1 MSSEEDIGNANP
13 PAVNEPDT
21 PLRGRLLRYGG
32 RVVRFALMVTIYALV
47 LWFSAETSAQL
58 SGPPVLVGVAVA
70 LIALGITGSIYGILI
85 AVAKEAKG
93 AIMVIADFLN
103 THLVEPRKRR
113 LIERG
118 RVEGRAETVAKGRAR
133 LIEQGIDPDLIFPPE
148 EDRGDDT
155 GHDTGS

>member
-1 MSSEEDIGNANP
+1 MNP
-13 PAVNEPDT
+13 PAVIEPGA
-21 PLRGRLLRYGG
+21 PRQGRLLRYGS

-47 LWFSAETSAQL
+47 LWFSAETSANL

-85 AVAKEAKG
+85 AVAKETKG

-103 THLVEPRKRR
+103 THLVGPQKRR
-113 LIERG
+113 LIDRGRVEG

-133 LIEQGIDPDLIFPPE
+133 LIEHGIDPDLIFPLE
-148 EDRGDDT
+148 EDMGDDKSRSS
-155 GHDTGS
+155 GS